1 MMAIRNLGFI
11 RGALLAL
18 AMASGLG
25 AQSTSA
31 EPLVESYDL
40 GRGPVSLYRPQTSE
54 PDQPL
59 PLVVALHG
67 FTGSGLGNARY
78 FGLIDQVEPRSF
90 YLLTPDGSLNPDG
103 DRFWNATRACC
114 DFFNSEI
121 DDVDYLEQLV
131 EAVRADF
138 AVDPSRIHFM
148 GHSNGGFMSHRMACE
163 KSEWV
168 ASIVSLAG
176 AGYGATEECAP
187 SQPVHVLQ
195 VHGTLDFTISYD
207 GGCIFGSCYPGA
219 EATVAQWAAR
229 NDCDDRVTVRDVAF
243 NLDWAV
249 AGDETTATAYETNCA
264 ADGSASLWT
273 MTRSGH
279 SPRFAAGGLAEN
291 HQFSQ
296 RTLDWLFAHPKAG
309 SARLQVDGLWYDPAT
324 DGSGFNI
331 VKTAFGYAIY
341 YYGYEDNARFWLTS
355 ALYDGEFY
363 RDEAVQLE
371 VFAGPLGQGTLE
383 SPVKPEDLEL
393 WGTLIL
399 TFSDCAAGTAQLVG
413 RDEGVV
419 SAITLLAP
427 SSGNACQQAR

>member
-1 MMAIRNLGFI
+1 MTATRKFRFI
-11 RGALLAL
+11 SWALLAL
-18 AMASGLG
+18 ATASGLG
-25 AQSTSA
+25 VQSTSA
-31 EPLVESYDL
+31 APLVESYDL
-40 GRGPVSLYRPQTSE
+40 GRGAVSLYGPETAD
-54 PDQPL
+54 PGQPL

-67 FTGSGLGNARY
+67 FTGSGLGNALY
-78 FGLIDQVEPRSF
+78 FGLIDQVELRSF
-90 YLLTPDGSLNPDG
+90 YLLTPDGSTNPDG

-121 DDVDYLEQLV
+121 DDVAYLEQLV

-176 AGYGATEECAP
+176 AGYGDAEDCAP

-195 VHGTLDFTISYD
+195 VHGTRDFTISYD
-207 GGCIFGSCYPGA
+207 GGCIFGNCYPSA
-219 EATVAQWAAR
+219 EDTIAQWAAR
-229 NDCDDRVTVRDVAF
+229 NECDDLLTVADDAF
-243 NLDWAV
+243 NLDWSIF
-249 AGDETTATAYETNCA
+249 GDETTATAYETNCA
-264 ADGSASLWT
+264 GAGSASLWT

-279 SPRFAAGGLAEN
+279 SPRFASGGLVEN

-296 RTLDWLFAHPKAG
+296 RTLDWLFAHPKVNPT
-309 SARLQVDGLWYDPAT
+309 SLQVDGLWYDPAT

-341 YYGYEDNARFWLTS
+341 YYGYENNARFWLTS

-371 VFAGPLGQGTLE
+371 VFAGPLGQGMLAN
-383 SPVKPEDLEL
+383 PVKPEDLEL
-393 WGTLIL
+393 WGTLTL
-399 TFSDCAAGTAQLVG
+399 TFSDCAVGTAQLVG
-413 RDEGVV
+413 RDESVI
-419 SAITLLAP
+419 SELSLLAP
-427 SSGNACQQAR
+427 SSGNLCAQSR